1 MAEVTFF
8 FDFAS
13 PNAYMAY
20 QILPNILAR
29 TGSTMR
35 VVPCLLGGLFKATGN
50 VAPMVQFAG
59 VPAKLAY
66 ERREMERFIA
76 AHGITMFRM
85 NPHFPVNTLLL
96 MRGAVAAELDGV
108 LIPYVQAGLAAM
120 WEEGLNMSD
129 PDVFAAA
136 FDKAGLDGKALLAQT
151 QDQAVKDGLAANT
164 AAAVAHGAFG
174 IPSFVVGNEL
184 FFGKDRLGQVE
195 QTLRAASGR
204 GG

>member
-1 MAEVTFF
+1 MAEVTFY

-13 PNAYMAY
+13 PNAYLAY
-20 QILPNILAR
+20 QVLPDILAR
-29 TGSTMR
+29 TGGTMR
-35 VVPCLLGGLFKATGN
+35 LVPCLLGGLFKATGN

-66 ERREMERFIA
+66 ERREIERFIA
-76 AHGITMFRM
+76 AHDITKFKM

-96 MRGAVAAELDGV
+96 MRGAVAAELDGT
-108 LIPYVQAGLAAM
+108 LIPYVETGLTAM
-120 WEEGLNMSD
+120 WEEGLNMSEAE
-129 PDVFAAA
+129 VFVTRY
-136 FDKAGLDGKALLAQT
+136 DQAGLNGKALLART

-184 FFGKDRLGQVE
+184 FFGKDRLDQVE
-195 QTLRAASGR
+195 AALRG
-204 GG
+204 

>member
-1 MAEVTFF
+1 MAEVTFY

-20 QILPNILAR
+20 QVLPDILAR
-29 TGSTMR
+29 TGGTMR
-35 VVPCLLGGLFKATGN
+35 LVPCLLGGLFKATGN

-76 AHGITMFRM
+76 AHAITKFKM

-96 MRGAVAAELDGV
+96 MRGAVAAEQDGA
-108 LIPYVQAGLAAM
+108 LIPYVDAGLAAM

-136 FDKAGLDGKALLAQT
+136 FDKAGLDGKALLART

-184 FFGKDRLGQVE
+184 FFGKDRLDQVE
-195 QTLRAASGR
+195 AALRG
-204 GG
+204 

>member
-1 MAEVTFF
+1 MAEVTFY

-20 QILPNILAR
+20 HVLPDILAR
-29 TGSTMR
+29 TGGTMR
-35 VVPCLLGGLFKATGN
+35 LVPCLLGGLFKATGN

-66 ERREMERFIA
+66 ERREMQRFIA
-76 AHGITMFRM
+76 ARDITRFKM

-96 MRGAVAAELDGV
+96 MRGAVAAEQDGA
-108 LIPYVQAGLAAM
+108 LIPYVEAGLAAM

-136 FDKAGLDGKALLAQT
+136 FDKAGLDGKALLARA

-184 FFGKDRLGQVE
+184 FFGKDRLDQVE
-195 QTLRAASGR
+195 AALRG
-204 GG
+204 

>member
-1 MAEVTFF
+1 MAEVTFY

-20 QILPNILAR
+20 QVLPDILAR
-29 TGSTMR
+29 TGATMR
-35 VVPCLLGGLFKATGN
+35 LVPCLLGGLFKATGN
-50 VAPMVQFAG
+50 VAPMVQFAD

-66 ERREMERFIA
+66 ERLEMQRFIA
-76 AHGITMFRM
+76 AHEITRFKM

-96 MRGAVAAELDGV
+96 MRGAVAAELDGAF
-108 LIPYVQAGLAAM
+108 ISYVEAGLSAM

-129 PDVFAAA
+129 PDIFASA
-136 FDKAGLDGKALLAQT
+136 FDKAGLDGKALLART

-174 IPSFVVGNEL
+174 IPSFVVGGDL
-184 FFGKDRLGQVE
+184 FFGKDRLDQVE
-195 QTLRAASGR
+195 AALRG
-204 GG
+204 

>member
-1 MAEVTFF
+1 MAEVAFY

-20 QILPNILAR
+20 QVLPDILAR
-29 TGSTMR
+29 TGATMR
-35 VVPCLLGGLFKATGN
+35 LVPCLLGGLFKSTGN

-76 AHGITMFRM
+76 AHGITRFKM

-96 MRGAVAAELDGV
+96 MRGAVAAELDGI
-108 LIPYVQAGLAAM
+108 LIPYVEAGLTAM

-129 PDVFAAA
+129 AEVFVTRY
-136 FDKAGLDGKALLAQT
+136 DRAGLDGKALLART

-184 FFGKDRLGQVE
+184 FFGKDRLDQVE
-195 QTLRAASGR
+195 AALRG
-204 GG
+204 

>member
-20 QILPNILAR
+20 QILPEILAR

-108 LIPYVQAGLAAM
+108 LIPYVEAGLAAM

-136 FDKAGLDGKALLAQT
+136 FDKVGLDGKALLART
-151 QDQAVKDGLAANT
+151 QDQAIKDGLAANT
-164 AAAVAHGAFG
+164 ESAVAHGAFG
-174 IPSFVVGNEL
+174 IPSFLVGGEL
-184 FFGKDRLGQVE
+184 FFGKDRLGQAE
-195 QTLRAASGR
+195 QALKAASGR

>member
-1 MAEVTFF
+1 MAELTFY

-20 QILPNILAR
+20 QVLPDILAR
-29 TGSTMR
+29 TGATMR
-35 VVPCLLGGLFKATGN
+35 LVPCLLGGLFKATGN
-50 VAPMVQFAG
+50 VAPMVQFAD

-66 ERREMERFIA
+66 ERLEMQRFIA
-76 AHGITMFRM
+76 AHEITRFKM

-96 MRGAVAAELDGV
+96 MRGAVAAELDGAF
-108 LIPYVQAGLAAM
+108 IPYVEAGLSAM

-129 PDVFAAA
+129 PDIFASA
-136 FDKAGLDGKALLAQT
+136 FDKAGLDGKALLGRT

-174 IPSFVVGNEL
+174 IPSFVVGGDL
-184 FFGKDRLGQVE
+184 FVGKDRLDQVE
-195 QTLRAASGR
+195 AALRG
-204 GG
+204 

>member
-1 MAEVTFF
+1 MAEVTFY

-20 QILPNILAR
+20 QVLPDILAR
-29 TGSTMR
+29 TEATMR
-35 VVPCLLGGLFKATGN
+35 MVPCLLGGLFKATGN

-76 AHGITMFRM
+76 THGITRFKM

-96 MRGAVAAELDGV
+96 MRGAIATQQDGS
-108 LIPYVQAGLAAM
+108 LIPYIEAGLAAM

-129 PDVFAAA
+129 PDVFVEV
-136 FDKAGLDGKALLAQT
+136 FNKAGLDGKALLART

-164 AAAVAHGAFG
+164 ASALAHGAFG

-184 FFGKDRLGQVE
+184 FFGKDRLDQVE
-195 QTLRAASGR
+195 AAL